1 MKKFK
6 EKMEEMPG
14 RTRKIF
20 CSFYKKLELLEKK
33 KRNTTEINI

>member
-14 RTRKIF
+14 RQEKIF
-20 CSFYKKLELLEKK
+20 ALFIIRITWKE

>member
-6 EKMEEMPG
+6 GKMDEMPG
-14 RTRKIF
+14 RQ
-20 CSFYKKLELLEKK
+20 EKVFAPFIIRITGEE